1 MNICPQ
7 HAMISKIEYH
17 DFGQA
22 SVQKITTEFGQYVS
36 FDAYWNLLCEFSDY
50 EDRKWVVEYPK
61 ITEEDFE

>member
-1 MNICPQ
+1 MSSFEHSNPRRYDF
-7 HAMISKIEYH
+7 KVEYH

-50 EDRKWVVEYPK
+50 ECSRQ
-61 ITEEDFE
+61 EEEE

>member
-1 MNICPQ
+1 MTPRRYDF
-7 HAMISKIEYH
+7 KVEYH

-50 EDRKWVVEYPK
+50 EDRQW
-61 ITEEDFE
+61 EEEV

>member
-1 MNICPQ
+1 MSSLEHMTPRRYDF
-7 HAMISKIEYH
+7 KVEYH

-50 EDRKWVVEYPK
+50 EDSQQ
-61 ITEEDFE
+61 EEEE